1 MAQQLITKRLQS
13 IFYALA
19 ASCLTTPALAQT
31 SSSLGAAGI
40 DALKLHAA
48 PYNLTGRKIAIGQ
61 VEIGRPG
68 YFGLDK
74 TASRNPW
81 LSLARV
87 FYRDA
92 PAKSNTEVDGH
103 ASMVA
108 GVMISNDKAIPGV
121 APKALLYSSAVGSP
135 KTSGQPEEC
144 LAAQYVAQQNGGD
157 LRAINFSFGEPLDTD
172 TKRRAVLD
180 GKALLTQ
187 CVDWSARVHDVL
199 YAVAGNQ
206 GKGGIPIPTDNFN
219 AVNVAYTTRRDSLF
233 TKVDFPNLSD
243 TPIGVARPLLDRE
256 INVGGRRSI
265 SLVAPGAHLNL
276 YDLKG
281 KVTRVSGTSFATPH
295 VTGSVALLQEFA
307 DLQLKSRQPRWTTDA
322 RRHEVMKAV
331 LLNSTEKIKDA
342 GDGLRLGMSRTIL
355 AKNNS
360 NWLDSDAYKD
370 PKIPLHYQ
378 MGAGQLNVFRAYQQF
393 SPGKWSA
400 TSPTSDNRGVAPIAW
415 DYSSVKASNYQDYVL
430 EQPLQQGS
438 FVSITLAWDRKV
450 ELRDSNKN
458 GQYDLGEGFS
468 DRGLNNLDIYLMR
481 AEDNDISKSIWS
493 SQSDVDSVEHIFNE
507 IPANGRY
514 KIRVQ
519 FRQQV
524 NDDTQPYALAW
535 WSVPVKDK

>member
-1 MAQQLITKRLQS
+1 MAQQLITKRFKS

-19 ASCLTTPALAQT
+19 ASSLTTPALALPN
-31 SSSLGAAGI
+31 SLGSAGI
-40 DALKLHAA
+40 DASKLHAA

-74 TASRNPW
+74 TASPNLW

-87 FYRDA
+87 FYRDN
-92 PAKSNTEVDGH
+92 PAKSNSEVDGH

-108 GVMISNDKAIPGV
+108 GVMVSNDKAIPGV

-135 KTSGQPEEC
+135 KTSGQAEEC
-144 LAAQYVAQQNGGD
+144 LATQYVAQQNGGD

-172 TKRRAVLD
+172 TKKHRAVLD
-180 GKALLTQ
+180 GNALLTQ

-219 AVNVAYTTRRDSLF
+219 GVNVAYTTRRDSLF

-243 TPIGVARPLLDRE
+243 TPIGVARPVLDRE

-265 SLVAPGAHLNL
+265 SILAPGANLNL

-281 KVTRVSGTSFATPH
+281 KVTRVSGTSFAAPH
-295 VTGSVALLQEFA
+295 VTGSVALLQEFG
-307 DLQLKSRQPRWTTDA
+307 DRQLKSRQPRWSTDA

-331 LLNSTEKIKDA
+331 LLNSAEKIQDA

-370 PKIPLHYQ
+370 RKIPLHYQ

-400 TSPTSDNRGVAPIAW
+400 TSPMGDNKGVAPIAW
-415 DYSSVKASNYQDYVL
+415 DYSSLKASQYQDYVL
-430 EQPLQQGS
+430 DQPLQQGS

-450 ELRDSNKN
+450 ELKDSNKN
-458 GQYDLGEGFS
+458 GQYDIGEGFS

-481 AEDNDISKSIWS
+481 AEDNDTSNSIWS
-493 SQSDVDSVEHIFNE
+493 SQSDVDSVEHIFHE

-535 WSVPVKDK
+535 WSVPVKNK

>member
-1 MAQQLITKRLQS
+1 MAQQLITKRFKS

-19 ASCLTTPALAQT
+19 ASCLTTPALALP
-31 SSSLGAAGI
+31 SSLGSAGI
-40 DALKLHAA
+40 DALKLQAA

-68 YFGLDK
+68 YFSLDK
-74 TASRNPW
+74 TASPNLW

-87 FYRDA
+87 FYRDT
-92 PAKSNTEVDGH
+92 PAQSNTEVDGH
-103 ASMVA
+103 AAMVA

-144 LAAQYVAQQNGGD
+144 LAAQYIAQQNGGD

-172 TKRRAVLD
+172 TKARAVLD

-187 CVDWSARVHDVL
+187 CVDWSARVHDVV
-199 YAVAGNQ
+199 YVVAGNQ

-219 AVNVAYTTRRDSLF
+219 GVNVAYTTRRDNLF

-265 SLVAPGAHLNL
+265 SILAPGANLDL

-295 VTGSVALLQEFA
+295 VTGSVALLQEFG

-331 LLNSTEKIKDA
+331 LLNSAEKIQDA

-400 TSPTSDNRGVAPIAW
+400 TSATSDNKGVAPIAW
-415 DYSSVKASNYQDYVL
+415 DYSSVKASQYQDYVL

-450 ELRDSNKN
+450 ELKDSNKN
-458 GQYDLGEGFS
+458 GQYDIGEGFS

-481 AEDNDISKSIWS
+481 AEDNDTSKSIWS
-493 SQSDVDSVEHIFNE
+493 SQSDVDSVEHIFHK

-519 FRQQV
+519 FRQRV

-535 WSVPVKDK
+535 WSIPVKNK

>member
-1 MAQQLITKRLQS
+1 MAQQVITKKLNS

-19 ASCLTTPALAQT
+19 ALSLTTPALALPN
-31 SSSLGAAGI
+31 SLGSAGI
-40 DALKLHAA
+40 DALKLQAA

-74 TASRNPW
+74 TASPNLW

-92 PAKSNTEVDGH
+92 PAKSNSEVDGH

-121 APKALLYSSAVGSP
+121 SPKALLYSSAVGSP
-135 KTSGQPEEC
+135 KTSGQAEEC
-144 LAAQYVAQQNGGD
+144 LATQYVAQQNGGD

-172 TKRRAVLD
+172 TKRKAVLD
-180 GKALLTQ
+180 GNSLLTQ
-187 CVDWSARVHDVL
+187 CVDWSARIHDVL

-265 SLVAPGAHLNL
+265 SLVAPGANLNL

-281 KVTRVSGTSFATPH
+281 KVTRVSGTSFAAPH

-307 DLQLKSRQPRWTTDA
+307 DLQLKSRQPRWSTDA

-331 LLNSTEKIKDA
+331 LLNSAEKIKDA

-393 SPGKWSA
+393 SSGKWSA
-400 TSPTSDNRGVAPIAW
+400 TSPMVDNKGVAPIAW
-415 DYSSVKASNYQDYVL
+415 DYSSLKASNYQDYVL

-450 ELRDSNKN
+450 ELKDTNKN
-458 GQYDLGEGFS
+458 GQYDIGEGFS

-481 AEDNDISKSIWS
+481 AEDNDTSKSIWS
-493 SQSDVDSVEHIFNE
+493 SQSDVDSVEHIFHE

-535 WSVPVKDK
+535 WSVPVKNK

>member
-1 MAQQLITKRLQS
+1 LAQQVITKKLNS

-19 ASCLTTPALAQT
+19 ALSLTTPALALPN
-31 SSSLGAAGI
+31 SLGSAGI
-40 DALKLHAA
+40 DALKLQAA

-74 TASRNPW
+74 TASPNLW

-92 PAKSNTEVDGH
+92 PAKSNSEVDGH

-121 APKALLYSSAVGSP
+121 SPKALLYSSAVGSP
-135 KTSGQPEEC
+135 KTSGQAEEC
-144 LAAQYVAQQNGGD
+144 LATQYVAQQNGGD

-172 TKRRAVLD
+172 TKRKAVLD
-180 GKALLTQ
+180 GNSLLTQ
-187 CVDWSARVHDVL
+187 CVDWSARIHDVL

-265 SLVAPGAHLNL
+265 SLVAPGANLNL

-281 KVTRVSGTSFATPH
+281 KVTRVSGTSFAAPH

-307 DLQLKSRQPRWTTDA
+307 DLQLKSRQPRWSTDA

-331 LLNSTEKIKDA
+331 LLNSAEKIKDA

-393 SPGKWSA
+393 SSGKWSA
-400 TSPTSDNRGVAPIAW
+400 TSPMVDNKGVAPIAW
-415 DYSSVKASNYQDYVL
+415 DYSSLKASNYQDYVL

-450 ELRDSNKN
+450 ELKDTNKN
-458 GQYDLGEGFS
+458 GQYDIGEGFS

-481 AEDNDISKSIWS
+481 AEDNDTSKSIWS
-493 SQSDVDSVEHIFNE
+493 SQSDVDSVEHIFHE

-535 WSVPVKDK
+535 WSVPVKNK